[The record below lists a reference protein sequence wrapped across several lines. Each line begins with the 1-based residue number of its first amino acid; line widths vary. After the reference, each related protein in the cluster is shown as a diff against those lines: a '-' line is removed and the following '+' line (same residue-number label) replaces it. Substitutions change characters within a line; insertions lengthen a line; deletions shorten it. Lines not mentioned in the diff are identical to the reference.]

1 MSALNTIT
9 WNRLRIAGLIGGVL
23 VLLLLAVVV
32 LVNVFTPADDG
43 QASLDE
49 VGVVDGERVADL
61 DELGMLTP
69 PVTEDPTVFGP
80 MAIAALYTYDT
91 RVADYQEATAGIKAW
106 LQDFDAEPFFGTPLS
121 HSNADQTIQRSPFP
135 SADAYRDQSEREVVV
150 TAVVGDVKLDEQHR
164 DWSPSWE
171 FSLFHIVTADV
182 EVTYEFTND
191 DGSRREL
198 VENVTVS
205 VELRC
210 GQSEAVPRP
219 TEKCVVLKY
228 PDEFWI

>member
-106 LQDFDAEPFFGTPLS
+106 LQDFDAEPFLQGPL
-121 HSNADQTIQRSPFP
+121 AYGDAEETIRRSPFP
-135 SADAYRDQSEREVVV
+135 NAEAYRDQSEREVSV
-150 TAVVGDVKLDEQHR
+150 TAVVGDVKIDEQHR
-164 DWSPSWE
+164 DWSPDWE
-171 FSLFHIVTADV
+171 FSLLHIVTADL

-198 VENVTVS
+198 VENLTVS

-210 GQSEAVPRP
+210 GQSEAIPRP
-219 TEKCVVLKY
+219 TANCVVSKY
-228 PDEFWI
+228 PEEFWI